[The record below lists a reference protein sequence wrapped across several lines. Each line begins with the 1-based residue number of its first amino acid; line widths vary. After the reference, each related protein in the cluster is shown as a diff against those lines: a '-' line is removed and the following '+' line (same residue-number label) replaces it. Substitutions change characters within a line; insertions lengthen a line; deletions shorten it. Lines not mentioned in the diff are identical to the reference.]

1 MRSGVSKARRPGPG
15 AKTRPAESA
24 HQARKDA
31 HIPVGAGEAEDLVG
45 YSDAD
50 ISFIRGFQAAGAGC
64 QPHIRA
70 AGILVPVETQG
81 EAPGR
86 AGSGARRLWNA
97 LSSRISDLRRLLA
110 RASGAGSRRLPQ
122 EDDETHGDMAVRAG
136 TNVRRELQT
145 TRTGSRGTYGQVPAP
160 AGDASNRRA
169 GTPIGKQMFL

>member
-15 AKTRPAESA
+15 DQTGSA
-24 HQARKDA
+24 RAPYQARKNA
-31 HIPVGAGEAEDLVG
+31 HIQVGAGEAEDLVG

-64 QPHIRA
+64 QPHIRS
-70 AGILVPVETQG
+70 AGILVPVEKEG

-86 AGSGARRLWNA
+86 AGSGARRVWDA
-97 LSSRISDLRRLLA
+97 LSGRIQALRRLFKA
-110 RASGAGSRRLPQ
+110 IIGAASRQLPPKT
-122 EDDETHGDMAVRAG
+122 DETHGDMAVRAG

-145 TRTGSRGTYGQVPAP
+145 KRTGSRGTDGQVPAP
-160 AGDASNRRA
+160 AGDPSNRRA

>member
-15 AKTRPAESA
+15 AKTRPAESTY
-24 HQARKDA
+24 QTRKDA
-31 HIPVGAGEAEDLVG
+31 HIQVGAGEAEDLVG

-50 ISFIRGFQAAGAGC
+50 ISFIRGFQAAGAGS

-70 AGILVPVETQG
+70 AGILVPVKKEG
-81 EAPGR
+81 EGVGWP
-86 AGSGARRLWNA
+86 GSGARRVWNA
-97 LSSRISDLRRLLA
+97 LSSRISTLRRLLA
-110 RASGAGSRRLPQ
+110 RASGSGSRRLPQ

-145 TRTGSRGTYGQVPAP
+145 TRTGSRGTDGQVPAP